1 LRWPPWHASARCGLT
16 LAAAALA
23 LACAGTTVEAP
34 PADVVR
40 GAPTP
45 PKAAEAFTP
54 PSAASLA
61 PEAERILLVSVAGLP
76 PRAYGAAGE
85 APWMRTLAALARD
98 GAAADA
104 VVPVTPASP
113 GPAHATLETGR
124 APTAHGLVAD
134 HPLGDRG
141 VDPARQRLATAVEA
155 PVLWA
160 LAKQSGA
167 STALIGWPAS
177 VGASADWL
185 FPELIPARL
194 GEASPALLEGEV
206 TPELWQAARGLGVDR
221 PEAGFPGPA
230 RDDLLAG
237 LACHVLSR
245 ETPPRLTLLR
255 FSQSELPLRRAGPGA
270 LEVAEAFAGVD
281 AAVAR
286 VLGCLASVGR
296 LATTALFVVGDA
308 PVAPVHTL
316 VRPNRALAEAGLIVP
331 SVTERSGIQRWD
343 ALVRSNGTSAFVYAR
358 DSESA
363 VLARRALTAA
373 AERTLAFRIVPA
385 DEMLALGGDRD
396 AWFGLKASPGHA
408 FGDGLRGAGL
418 VEPSAARGAWGAFA
432 SGPSHALGFV
442 AWGAG
447 VRSGIRI
454 PELRQTDVAPTVA
467 RLLRLALPAAEGR
480 PLVGALRTPPPAVAV
495 PRGLP
500 DAR

>member
-1 LRWPPWHASARCGLT
+1 M
-16 LAAAALA
+16 ALA
-23 LACAGTTVEAP
+23 LACAGTAAEGP
-34 PADVVR
+34 PAGVVR
-40 GAPTP
+40 AAPVP
-45 PKAAEAFTP
+45 RAAAGDFTP
-54 PSAASLA
+54 PTAASLA

-113 GPAHATLETGR
+113 GPAHATLATGR
-124 APTAHGLVAD
+124 TPTAHGLVAD

-141 VDPARQRLATAVEA
+141 ADPARQRLATAIET

-160 LAKQSGA
+160 LAKQA
-167 STALIGWPAS
+167 DVSTALIGWPTS
-177 VGASADWL
+177 VGANADWL

-194 GEASPALLEGEV
+194 GETSPALLDGQV

-221 PEAGFPGPA
+221 PEAGFPGPV

-245 ETPPRLTLLR
+245 EAPPRLTLLR
-255 FSQSELPLRRAGPGA
+255 FSQTELPLLRAGPTA
-270 LEVAEAFAGVD
+270 REAAEAFAGVD
-281 AAVAR
+281 DALAR
-286 VLGCLASVGR
+286 VLGCLASAGR
-296 LATTALFVVGDA
+296 LATTALLVVGDA

-316 VRPNRALAEAGLIVP
+316 IQPNRALAEAGLIVP
-331 SVTERSGIQRWD
+331 SVTGRSGIQRWD

-363 VLARRALTAA
+363 VLARRALEGAA
-373 AERTLAFRIVPA
+373 VRTLAFRIVSA
-385 DEMLALGGDRD
+385 DEMLALGSDRD
-396 AWFGLKASPGHA
+396 AWFGLEASSGHA
-408 FGDGLRGAGL
+408 FGDGLRGSEL
-418 VEPSAARGAWGAFA
+418 VGPSAARGAWGAFA
-432 SGPSHALGFV
+432 AGPSDALGFV

-480 PLVGALRTPPPAVAV
+480 PLVGALRAPLPGVAA
-495 PRGLP
+495 PGGLP